1 MLWHEEAGLQEDYNK
16 TSNKNTEIIR
26 VFNKL

>member
-1 MLWHEEAGLQEDYNK
+1 MLWQEEAGLQEDYNE